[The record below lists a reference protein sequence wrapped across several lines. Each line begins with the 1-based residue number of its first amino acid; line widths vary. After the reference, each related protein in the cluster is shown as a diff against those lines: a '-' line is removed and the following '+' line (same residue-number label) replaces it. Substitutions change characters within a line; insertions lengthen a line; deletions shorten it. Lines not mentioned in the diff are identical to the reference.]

1 MVPVI
6 ETERLRL
13 RGHTLPDFDA
23 SAAMW
28 GDPNVAR
35 YIGGKPSTR
44 EDSWGRFLRYIGH
57 WQTLGHG
64 FWLIEEKATGAF
76 VGEGGIGSF
85 KREIVPRI
93 EAPEAGWALSASMHG
108 KGYANEAMSAALS
121 WGETHFNRTDFVCI
135 IAPENRP
142 SLTLAAKL
150 GFREYAR
157 GLYKGET
164 SVMLR
169 RA

>member
-13 RGHTLPDFDA
+13 RGHELSDFDA

-28 GDPNVAR
+28 GDPDVAR
-35 YIGGKPSTR
+35 FIGGKPSTR
-44 EDSWGRFLRYIGH
+44 EESWGRFLRYIGH
-57 WQTLGHG
+57 WRALGHG

-76 VGEGGIGSF
+76 VGEGGMGAF
-85 KREIVPRI
+85 KREIEPPL
-93 EAPEAGWALSASMHG
+93 EAPEAGWALATAMHG
-108 KGYANEAMSAALS
+108 KGYAHEAMRAALG
-121 WGETHFNRTDFVCI
+121 WAEKHFDRTDFVCI

-142 SLTLAAKL
+142 SLTLADKL
-150 GFREYAR
+150 GFREYGR